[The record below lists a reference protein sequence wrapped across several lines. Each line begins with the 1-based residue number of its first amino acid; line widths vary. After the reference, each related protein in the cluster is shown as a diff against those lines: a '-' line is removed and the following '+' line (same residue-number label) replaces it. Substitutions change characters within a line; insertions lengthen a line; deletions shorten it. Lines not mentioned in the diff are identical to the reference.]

1 MKKVERE
8 MGKLGF
14 KEEIV
19 GRRGNDVVIVT
30 SLWTLWSRSL
40 SPFFFFSM
48 FFYDGQSGREGEKE
62 TQGKEKGMCY
72 GLGNE
77 GHDMN

>member
-1 MKKVERE
+1 M
-8 MGKLGF
+8 MWSSS
-14 KEEIV
+14 
-19 GRRGNDVVIVT
+19 RRCGPCGLAVCRH
-30 SLWTLWSRSL
+30 S
-40 SPFFFFSM
+40 FFFSM